1 MRYSEITDNIKVSV
15 LPQALTDQSQP
26 ALKRF
31 AFSYTVTIENL
42 GEIPVQLLERYWMVK
57 SNGVPLAEVVGPGVV
72 GEQPQIESGEEFT
85 YTSGAVIEDPVGS
98 MQGKYTFR
106 RNDGRYIEANIPCFD
121 LLFPSALH

>member
-1 MRYSEITDNIKVSV
+1 MSYSEITNNIKISV
-15 LPQALTDQSQP
+15 LPQPLADQSQP

-42 GEIPVQLLERYWMVK
+42 GEKPVQLLERYWIVK

-72 GEQPQIESGEEFT
+72 GEQPEIDSGGEFT
-85 YTSGAVIEDPVGS
+85 YTSGAVIEDPIGS

-106 RNDGRYIEANIPCFD
+106 TTDGHYIEANIPCFD
-121 LLFPSALH
+121 LLYPTALH

>member
-1 MRYSEITDNIKVSV
+1 M

-26 ALKRF
+26 ALTRF